1 MSSKIYFNTRR
12 FSPSKW
18 LLGIGT
24 RLHHRFAPSHAKRT
38 ASKLLLTPQRNQRD
52 GSEPAGLVQQAVHT
66 SEGAVMSYRLGQG
79 PLWLLMH
86 GWSGSASQFYPLMSH
101 IAAQGFTAI
110 AYDHPAHGQSAGNT
124 GHLPRFVRA
133 FDELATKLASDVG
146 PLHGVI
152 AHSMGGAVA
161 LSSRQPGIDTL
172 PLLLISPVLD
182 YVPQLYGMVARSGYS
197 IRLFDAVV
205 KEIEQEYQHPLST
218 VDPLGRLASRS
229 GAAMIVHDEEDRF
242 APHDDSL
249 RASQDGHTRLVSTR
263 GLGHG
268 RILASAPVFA
278 AFNQLARPENPHRS
292 L

>member
-1 MSSKIYFNTRR
+1 M
-12 FSPSKW
+12 
-18 LLGIGT
+18 LGLGT
-24 RLHHRFAPSHAKRT
+24 RLHRRLAPAHARRT

-52 GSEPAGLVQQAVHT
+52 EAAPAGLVKQAVHT
-66 SEGAVMSYRLGQG
+66 SEGILMSYRLGQG
-79 PLWLLMH
+79 PVWLLMH

-110 AYDHPAHGQSAGNT
+110 AYDHPAHGHSAGHT

-133 FDELATKLASDVG
+133 FDELVAEQVAKFGSLS
-146 PLHGVI
+146 GVI
-152 AHSMGGAVA
+152 AHSMGGAVT
-161 LSSRQPGIDTL
+161 LSSRQQALDQL
-172 PLLLISPVLD
+172 PLLLVSPVLD

-229 GAAMIVHDEEDRF
+229 GAAIIVHDEEDRF
-242 APHDDSL
+242 APYSDSQ
-249 RASQDGHTRLVSTR
+249 RATLDGRTRLVSTR

-268 RILASAPVFA
+268 RILASAPLFA
-278 AFNQLARPENPHRS
+278 AFDSLAGSHSPA
-292 L
+292 

>member
-18 LLGIGT
+18 LLGLGT
-24 RLHHRFAPSHAKRT
+24 RLHHTLAPAHAKRT

-52 GSEPAGLVQQAVHT
+52 DTAPAGLVKQAVHT
-66 SEGAVMSYRLGQG
+66 SEGTLMSYRLGQG
-79 PLWLLMH
+79 PVWLLMH
-86 GWSGSASQFYPLMSH
+86 GWSGSAGQFYPLMSH

-110 AYDHPAHGQSAGNT
+110 AYDHPAHGHSAGHT

-133 FDELATKLASDVG
+133 FDELVEKMTAECGL
-146 PLHGVI
+146 LQGVI
-152 AHSMGGAVA
+152 AHSMGGAVT
-161 LSSRQPGIDTL
+161 LSSRRRELDAL

-218 VDPLGRLASRS
+218 VDPLGRLAGRS
-229 GAAMIVHDEEDRF
+229 GPAIIVHDEEDRF
-242 APHDDSL
+242 APHGDSL
-249 RASQDGHTRLVSTR
+249 RATQDGRTRLVSTR

-268 RILASAPVFA
+268 RILASAPAFA
-278 AFNQLARPENPHRS
+278 AFDQLSAARRAN
-292 L
+292 

>member
-18 LLGIGT
+18 LLGLGT
-24 RLHHRFAPSHAKRT
+24 RLHHTLAPAHAKRT

-52 GSEPAGLVQQAVHT
+52 DTAPAGLVKQAVHT
-66 SEGAVMSYRLGQG
+66 SEGPLMSYRLGQG
-79 PLWLLMH
+79 PVWLLMH
-86 GWSGSASQFYPLMSH
+86 GWSGSAGQFYPLMSH

-110 AYDHPAHGQSAGNT
+110 AYDHPAHGHSAGHT

-133 FDELATKLASDVG
+133 FDELVEKMTAEYG
-146 PLHGVI
+146 PLQGVI
-152 AHSMGGAVA
+152 AHSMGGAVT
-161 LSSRQPGIDTL
+161 LSSRRRELDAL

-205 KEIEQEYQHPLST
+205 KEIEQEYQHPLSM
-218 VDPLGRLASRS
+218 VDPLGRLAGRS
-229 GAAMIVHDEEDRF
+229 GPAIIVHDEEDRF
-242 APHDDSL
+242 APHGDSL
-249 RASQDGHTRLVSTR
+249 RATQDGRTRLVSTR

-268 RILASAPVFA
+268 RILASAPAFA
-278 AFNQLARPENPHRS
+278 AFDQLSAARRAN
-292 L
+292 

>member
-18 LLGIGT
+18 LLGLGT
-24 RLHHRFAPSHAKRT
+24 RLHHTLAPAHAKRT

-52 GSEPAGLVQQAVHT
+52 DSAPAGLIKQAVHT
-66 SEGAVMSYRLGQG
+66 SEGTLMSYRLGRG
-79 PLWLLMH
+79 PVWLLMH

-110 AYDHPAHGQSAGNT
+110 AYDHPAHGHSAGHT

-133 FDELATKLASDVG
+133 FDELVEKMAAECG
-146 PLHGVI
+146 PLQGVI
-152 AHSMGGAVA
+152 AHSMGGAVT
-161 LSSRQPGIDTL
+161 LSSRRRELDAL

-205 KEIEQEYQHPLST
+205 KEIELEYQHPLST
-218 VDPLGRLASRS
+218 VDPLGRLAGRS
-229 GAAMIVHDEEDRF
+229 GPAIIVHDEEDRF
-242 APHDDSL
+242 APHGDSL
-249 RASQDGHTRLVSTR
+249 RATQDGRTRLVSTR

-268 RILASAPVFA
+268 RILASAPAFA
-278 AFNQLARPENPHRS
+278 AFDQLSTARSNH
-292 L
+292 

>member
-18 LLGIGT
+18 LLGLGT
-24 RLHHRFAPSHAKRT
+24 RLHHTLAPAHAKRT

-52 GSEPAGLVQQAVHT
+52 DSAPAGLIKQAVHT
-66 SEGAVMSYRLGQG
+66 SEGTLMSYRLGQG
-79 PLWLLMH
+79 PVWLLMH

-110 AYDHPAHGQSAGNT
+110 AYDHPAHGHSAGHT

-133 FDELATKLASDVG
+133 FDELVEKMTAECG
-146 PLHGVI
+146 PLQGVI
-152 AHSMGGAVA
+152 AHSMGGAVT
-161 LSSRQPGIDTL
+161 LSSRRRELDAL

-197 IRLFDAVV
+197 IRLFDVVV

-218 VDPLGRLASRS
+218 VDPLGRLAGRS
-229 GAAMIVHDEEDRF
+229 GPAIIVHDEEDRF
-242 APHDDSL
+242 APHGDSL
-249 RASQDGHTRLVSTR
+249 RATQDGRTRLVSTQ

-268 RILASAPVFA
+268 RILASAPAFA
-278 AFNQLARPENPHRS
+278 AFDQLSAAQSNH
-292 L
+292 

>member
-1 MSSKIYFNTRR
+1 M
-12 FSPSKW
+12 
-18 LLGIGT
+18 LGLGT
-24 RLHHRFAPSHAKRT
+24 RLHHTLAPAHAKRT

-52 GSEPAGLVQQAVHT
+52 DSAPAGLVKQAVHT
-66 SEGAVMSYRLGQG
+66 SEGTLMSYRLGRG
-79 PLWLLMH
+79 PVWLLMH

-110 AYDHPAHGQSAGNT
+110 AYDHPAHGHSAGHT

-133 FDELATKLASDVG
+133 FDELVEKMTAEYG
-146 PLHGVI
+146 PLQGVI
-152 AHSMGGAVA
+152 AHSMGGAVT
-161 LSSRQPGIDTL
+161 LSSRRRELDAL

-218 VDPLGRLASRS
+218 VDPLGRLAGRS
-229 GAAMIVHDEEDRF
+229 GAAIIVHDEEDRF
-242 APHDDSL
+242 APHGDSL
-249 RASQDGHTRLVSTR
+249 RATQDGRTRLVSTR

-268 RILASAPVFA
+268 RILASAPAFA
-278 AFNQLARPENPHRS
+278 AFDQLSTAQSNH
-292 L
+292 

>member
-18 LLGIGT
+18 LLGLGT
-24 RLHHRFAPSHAKRT
+24 RLHHTLAPAHAKRT

-52 GSEPAGLVQQAVHT
+52 DSAPAGLAKQAVHT
-66 SEGAVMSYRLGQG
+66 SEGTLMSYRLGQG
-79 PLWLLMH
+79 PVWLLMH

-110 AYDHPAHGQSAGNT
+110 AYDHPAHGHSAGHT

-133 FDELATKLASDVG
+133 FDELVEKMTAECG
-146 PLHGVI
+146 PLQGVI
-152 AHSMGGAVA
+152 AHSMGGAVT
-161 LSSRQPGIDTL
+161 LSSRRRELDAL

-218 VDPLGRLASRS
+218 VDPLGRLAGRS
-229 GAAMIVHDEEDRF
+229 GPAIIVHDEEDRF
-242 APHDDSL
+242 APHVDSL
-249 RASQDGHTRLVSTR
+249 RATQDGRTRLVSTR

-268 RILASAPVFA
+268 RILASAPAFA
-278 AFNQLARPENPHRS
+278 AFDQLSAAQSNH
-292 L
+292 

>member
-18 LLGIGT
+18 LLGLGT
-24 RLHHRFAPSHAKRT
+24 RLHHTLAPAHAKRT

-52 GSEPAGLVQQAVHT
+52 DSAPAELIKQAVHT
-66 SEGAVMSYRLGQG
+66 SEGTLMSYRLGQG
-79 PLWLLMH
+79 PVWLLMH

-110 AYDHPAHGQSAGNT
+110 AYDHPAHGHSAGHT

-133 FDELATKLASDVG
+133 FDELVEKITAECG
-146 PLHGVI
+146 PLQGVI
-152 AHSMGGAVA
+152 AHSMGGAVT
-161 LSSRQPGIDTL
+161 LSSRRRELDAL
-172 PLLLISPVLD
+172 SLLLISPVLD

-218 VDPLGRLASRS
+218 VDPLGRLAGRS
-229 GAAMIVHDEEDRF
+229 GAAIIVHDEEDRF
-242 APHDDSL
+242 APHGDSL
-249 RASQDGHTRLVSTR
+249 RATQDGRTRLVSTR

-268 RILASAPVFA
+268 RILASAPALA
-278 AFNQLARPENPHRS
+278 AFDQLSAAQSNH
-292 L
+292 

>member
-18 LLGIGT
+18 LLGLGT
-24 RLHHRFAPSHAKRT
+24 RLHHTLAPAHAKRT

-52 GSEPAGLVQQAVHT
+52 DTAPAGLVKQAVHT
-66 SEGAVMSYRLGQG
+66 SEGPLMSYRLGQG
-79 PLWLLMH
+79 PVWLLMH
-86 GWSGSASQFYPLMSH
+86 GWSGSAGQFYPLMSH

-110 AYDHPAHGQSAGNT
+110 AYDHPAHGHSAGHT

-133 FDELATKLASDVG
+133 FDELVEKMTAECG
-146 PLHGVI
+146 PLQGVI
-152 AHSMGGAVA
+152 AHSMGGAVT
-161 LSSRQPGIDTL
+161 LSSRRRELDAL

-229 GAAMIVHDEEDRF
+229 GPAIIVHDEEDRF
-242 APHDDSL
+242 ASHGDSL
-249 RASQDGHTRLVSTR
+249 RATQDGRTRLVSTR

-268 RILASAPVFA
+268 RILASAPAFA
-278 AFNQLARPENPHRS
+278 AFDQLSAALRAN
-292 L
+292 

>member
-18 LLGIGT
+18 LLGIST
-24 RLHHRFAPSHAKRT
+24 RLHHRFAPSHAKRN

-133 FDELATKLASDVG
+133 FDELATRLASEVG
-146 PLHGVI
+146 PLQGVI

-161 LSSRQPGIDTL
+161 LSSRQPGIDSL

-197 IRLFDAVV
+197 IRLFDSVV

-268 RILASAPVFA
+268 RILASAPVFT
-278 AFNQLARPENPHRS
+278 AFNQLARPENPHRA

>member
-18 LLGIGT
+18 LLGLGT
-24 RLHHRFAPSHAKRT
+24 RLHHTLAPAHAKRT

-52 GSEPAGLVQQAVHT
+52 DSAPAELIKQAVHT
-66 SEGAVMSYRLGQG
+66 SEGTLMSYRLGQG
-79 PLWLLMH
+79 PVWLLMH

-110 AYDHPAHGQSAGNT
+110 AYDHPAHGHSAGHT

-133 FDELATKLASDVG
+133 FDELVEKMTAECG
-146 PLHGVI
+146 PLQGVI
-152 AHSMGGAVA
+152 AHSMGGAVT
-161 LSSRQPGIDTL
+161 LSSRRRELDAM

-205 KEIEQEYQHPLST
+205 KEIELEYQHPLST

-229 GAAMIVHDEEDRF
+229 GPAIIVHDEEDRF
-242 APHDDSL
+242 APHGDSL
-249 RASQDGHTRLVSTR
+249 RATQDGRTRLVSTR

-268 RILASAPVFA
+268 RILASAPAFA
-278 AFNQLARPENPHRS
+278 AFDQLSATHSNH
-292 L
+292 

>member
-18 LLGIGT
+18 LLGLGT
-24 RLHHRFAPSHAKRT
+24 RLHHTLAPAHAKRT

-52 GSEPAGLVQQAVHT
+52 DTAPAGLVKQAVHT
-66 SEGAVMSYRLGQG
+66 SEGTLMSYRLGQG
-79 PLWLLMH
+79 PVWLLMH
-86 GWSGSASQFYPLMSH
+86 GWSGSAGQFYPLMSH

-110 AYDHPAHGQSAGNT
+110 AYDHPAHGHSAGHT

-133 FDELATKLASDVG
+133 FDELVEKMTAEYG
-146 PLHGVI
+146 PQQGVI
-152 AHSMGGAVA
+152 AHSMGGAVT
-161 LSSRQPGIDTL
+161 LSSRRRELDAL

-218 VDPLGRLASRS
+218 VDPLGRLAGRS
-229 GAAMIVHDEEDRF
+229 GPAIIVHDEEDRF
-242 APHDDSL
+242 APHGDSQ
-249 RASQDGHTRLVSTR
+249 RATQDGRTRLVSTR

-268 RILASAPVFA
+268 RILASAPAFA
-278 AFNQLARPENPHRS
+278 AFDQLSAARRAN
-292 L
+292 

>member
-18 LLGIGT
+18 LLGLGT
-24 RLHHRFAPSHAKRT
+24 RLHHTLAPAHAKRT

-52 GSEPAGLVQQAVHT
+52 DSAPAGLVKQALHT
-66 SEGAVMSYRLGQG
+66 SEGTLMSYRLGQG
-79 PLWLLMH
+79 PVWLLMH

-110 AYDHPAHGQSAGNT
+110 AYDHPAHGHSAGHT

-133 FDELATKLASDVG
+133 FDELVEKMTAECG
-146 PLHGVI
+146 PLQGVI
-152 AHSMGGAVA
+152 AHSMGGAVT
-161 LSSRQPGIDTL
+161 LSSRRRELDAL

-218 VDPLGRLASRS
+218 VDPLGRLAGRS
-229 GAAMIVHDEEDRF
+229 GPAIIVHDEEDRF
-242 APHDDSL
+242 APHGDSL
-249 RASQDGHTRLVSTR
+249 RATQDGRTRLVSTR

-268 RILASAPVFA
+268 RILTSAPAFA
-278 AFNQLARPENPHRS
+278 AFDQLSTARSNH
-292 L
+292 

>member
-18 LLGIGT
+18 LLGLGT
-24 RLHHRFAPSHAKRT
+24 RLHHTLAPAHAKRT

-52 GSEPAGLVQQAVHT
+52 DTAPAGLVKQAVHT
-66 SEGAVMSYRLGQG
+66 SEGPLMSYRLGQG
-79 PLWLLMH
+79 PVWLLMH
-86 GWSGSASQFYPLMSH
+86 GWSGSAGQFYPLMSH

-110 AYDHPAHGQSAGNT
+110 AYDHPAHGHSAGHT

-133 FDELATKLASDVG
+133 FDELVEKMTAECG
-146 PLHGVI
+146 PLQGVI
-152 AHSMGGAVA
+152 AHSMGGAVT
-161 LSSRQPGIDTL
+161 LSSRRRELDAL

-218 VDPLGRLASRS
+218 VDPLGRLAGRS
-229 GAAMIVHDEEDRF
+229 GPAIIVHDEEDRF
-242 APHDDSL
+242 APHGDSL
-249 RASQDGHTRLVSTR
+249 RATQDGRTRLVSTR

-268 RILASAPVFA
+268 RILASAPAFA
-278 AFNQLARPENPHRS
+278 AFDQLSAARRAN
-292 L
+292 

>member
-18 LLGIGT
+18 LLGLGT
-24 RLHHRFAPSHAKRT
+24 RLHHTLAPAHAKRT

-52 GSEPAGLVQQAVHT
+52 DTAPAGLVKQAVHT
-66 SEGAVMSYRLGQG
+66 SEGTLMSYRLGRG
-79 PLWLLMH
+79 PIWLLMH

-110 AYDHPAHGQSAGNT
+110 AYDHPAHGHSAGHT

-133 FDELATKLASDVG
+133 FDELVEKMTAECG
-146 PLHGVI
+146 PLQGVI
-152 AHSMGGAVA
+152 AHSMGGAVT
-161 LSSRQPGIDTL
+161 LSSRRRELDAL

-218 VDPLGRLASRS
+218 VDPLGRLAGRS
-229 GAAMIVHDEEDRF
+229 GPAIIVHDEEDRF
-242 APHDDSL
+242 APHGDSL
-249 RASQDGHTRLVSTR
+249 RATQDGRTRLVSTR

-268 RILASAPVFA
+268 RILASAPTFA
-278 AFNQLARPENPHRS
+278 AFDQLSAAQSNH
-292 L
+292 

>member
-24 RLHHRFAPSHAKRT
+24 RLHHRLAPTHAKRT

-52 GSEPAGLVQQAVHT
+52 GHEPAGLVKQAVHT
-66 SEGAVMSYRLGQG
+66 SEGVLMSYRLGQG

-133 FDELATKLASDVG
+133 FDELASEVG

-152 AHSMGGAVA
+152 AHSMGGAVT
-161 LSSRQPGIDTL
+161 LSSRQAGIDTL

-205 KEIEQEYQHPLST
+205 KEIEQEYQHPLSM

-242 APHDDSL
+242 APHGDSL

-278 AFNQLARPENPHRS
+278 AFDQLARPENPHRA

>member
-18 LLGIGT
+18 LLGLGT
-24 RLHHRFAPSHAKRT
+24 RLHHTLAPAHAKRT

-52 GSEPAGLVQQAVHT
+52 DTAPAGLVKQAVHT
-66 SEGAVMSYRLGQG
+66 SEGPLMSYRLGQG
-79 PLWLLMH
+79 PVWLLMH
-86 GWSGSASQFYPLMSH
+86 GWSGSAGQLYPLMSH

-110 AYDHPAHGQSAGNT
+110 AYDHPAHGHSAGHT

-133 FDELATKLASDVG
+133 FDELVEKMTAECG
-146 PLHGVI
+146 PLQGVI
-152 AHSMGGAVA
+152 AHSMGGAVT
-161 LSSRQPGIDTL
+161 LSSRRRELDAL

-229 GAAMIVHDEEDRF
+229 GPAIIVHDEEDRF
-242 APHDDSL
+242 APHGDSQ
-249 RASQDGHTRLVSTR
+249 RATQDGRTRLVSTR

-268 RILASAPVFA
+268 RILASAPAFA
-278 AFNQLARPENPHRS
+278 AFDQLSAARRAN
-292 L
+292 

>member
-18 LLGIGT
+18 LLGLGT
-24 RLHHRFAPSHAKRT
+24 RLHHTLAPAHAKRT

-52 GSEPAGLVQQAVHT
+52 DSAPAGLIKQAVHT
-66 SEGAVMSYRLGQG
+66 SEGTLMSYRLGQG
-79 PLWLLMH
+79 PVWLLMH

-110 AYDHPAHGQSAGNT
+110 AYDHPAHGHSAGHT

-133 FDELATKLASDVG
+133 FDELVEKMTAECG
-146 PLHGVI
+146 PLQGVI
-152 AHSMGGAVA
+152 AHSMGGAVT
-161 LSSRQPGIDTL
+161 LSSRRRELDAL

-218 VDPLGRLASRS
+218 VDPLGRLAGRS
-229 GAAMIVHDEEDRF
+229 GPAIIVHDEEDRF
-242 APHDDSL
+242 APHGDSL
-249 RASQDGHTRLVSTR
+249 RATQDGRTRLVSTR

-268 RILASAPVFA
+268 RILASAPAFA
-278 AFNQLARPENPHRS
+278 AFDQLSAAQSNH
-292 L
+292 

>member
-18 LLGIGT
+18 LLGLGT
-24 RLHHRFAPSHAKRT
+24 RLHHTLAPAHAKRT

-52 GSEPAGLVQQAVHT
+52 DTAPAGLVKQAVHT
-66 SEGAVMSYRLGQG
+66 SEGTLMSYRLGQG
-79 PLWLLMH
+79 PVWLLMH
-86 GWSGSASQFYPLMSH
+86 GWSGSAGQFYPLMSH

-110 AYDHPAHGQSAGNT
+110 AYDHPAHGHSAGHT

-133 FDELATKLASDVG
+133 FDELVEKMTAECG
-146 PLHGVI
+146 PLQGVI
-152 AHSMGGAVA
+152 AHSMGGAVT
-161 LSSRQPGIDTL
+161 LSSRRRELDAL

-205 KEIEQEYQHPLST
+205 KAIEQEYQHPLST
-218 VDPLGRLASRS
+218 VDPLGRLAGRS
-229 GAAMIVHDEEDRF
+229 GPAIIVHDEEDRF
-242 APHDDSL
+242 APHGDSL
-249 RASQDGHTRLVSTR
+249 RATQDGRTRLVSTR

-268 RILASAPVFA
+268 RILASAPAFA
-278 AFNQLARPENPHRS
+278 AFDQLSAARRAN
-292 L
+292 

>member
-18 LLGIGT
+18 LLGLGT
-24 RLHHRFAPSHAKRT
+24 RLHHRLAPAHARRT

-52 GSEPAGLVQQAVHT
+52 EAAPAGLVKQAVHT
-66 SEGAVMSYRLGQG
+66 SEGILMSYRLGQG
-79 PLWLLMH
+79 PVWLLMH

-110 AYDHPAHGQSAGNT
+110 AYDHPAHGHSAGHT
-124 GHLPRFVRA
+124 GHLPRLVRA
-133 FDELATKLASDVG
+133 FDELVAELVVKFG
-146 PLHGVI
+146 PLSGVI
-152 AHSMGGAVA
+152 AHSMGGAVT
-161 LSSRQPGIDTL
+161 LSSRQQALDQL
-172 PLLLISPVLD
+172 PLLLVSPVLD

-229 GAAMIVHDEEDRF
+229 GAAIIVHDEEDRF
-242 APHDDSL
+242 APYGDSQ
-249 RASQDGHTRLVSTR
+249 RATLDGRTRLVSTR

-268 RILASAPVFA
+268 RILASAPLFA
-278 AFNQLARPENPHRS
+278 AFDSLAGSHSPA
-292 L
+292 

>member
-18 LLGIGT
+18 LLGLGT
-24 RLHHRFAPSHAKRT
+24 RLHHTLAPAHAKRT

-52 GSEPAGLVQQAVHT
+52 DKVPAGLVKQALHT
-66 SEGAVMSYRLGQG
+66 SEGTLMSYRLGQG
-79 PLWLLMH
+79 PVWLLMH

-110 AYDHPAHGQSAGNT
+110 AYDHPAHGHSAGHT

-133 FDELATKLASDVG
+133 FDELVEKMTAECG
-146 PLHGVI
+146 PLQGVI
-152 AHSMGGAVA
+152 AHSMGGAVT
-161 LSSRQPGIDTL
+161 LSSRRRELDAL

-218 VDPLGRLASRS
+218 VDPLGRLAGRS
-229 GAAMIVHDEEDRF
+229 GPAIIVHDEEDRF
-242 APHDDSL
+242 APHGDSL
-249 RASQDGHTRLVSTR
+249 RATQDGRTRLVSTR

-268 RILASAPVFA
+268 RILASAPAFA
-278 AFNQLARPENPHRS
+278 AFDQLSTARSNH
-292 L
+292 

>member
-18 LLGIGT
+18 LLGLGT
-24 RLHHRFAPSHAKRT
+24 RLHHTLAPAHAKRT

-52 GSEPAGLVQQAVHT
+52 DTVPAGLAKQAVHT
-66 SEGAVMSYRLGQG
+66 SEGTLMSYRLGQG
-79 PLWLLMH
+79 PVWLLMH

-110 AYDHPAHGQSAGNT
+110 AYDHPAHGHSAGHT

-133 FDELATKLASDVG
+133 FDELVEKMTAECG
-146 PLHGVI
+146 PLQGVI
-152 AHSMGGAVA
+152 AHSMGGAVT
-161 LSSRQPGIDTL
+161 LSSRRRELDAL

-218 VDPLGRLASRS
+218 VDPLGRLAGRS
-229 GAAMIVHDEEDRF
+229 GAAIIVHDEEDRF
-242 APHDDSL
+242 APHGDSL
-249 RASQDGHTRLVSTR
+249 RATQDGRTRLVSTR

-268 RILASAPVFA
+268 RILASAPAFA
-278 AFNQLARPENPHRS
+278 AFDQLSAAHSNH
-292 L
+292 

>member
-18 LLGIGT
+18 LLGLGT
-24 RLHHRFAPSHAKRT
+24 RLHHTLAPAHAKRT

-52 GSEPAGLVQQAVHT
+52 DSAPAELIKQAVHT
-66 SEGAVMSYRLGQG
+66 SEGTLMSYRLGQG
-79 PLWLLMH
+79 PVWLLMH

-110 AYDHPAHGQSAGNT
+110 AYDHPAHGHSAGHT

-133 FDELATKLASDVG
+133 FDELVEKMTAECG
-146 PLHGVI
+146 PLQGVI
-152 AHSMGGAVA
+152 AHSMGGAVT
-161 LSSRQPGIDTL
+161 LSSRRRELDAL

-218 VDPLGRLASRS
+218 VDPLGRLAGRS
-229 GAAMIVHDEEDRF
+229 GPAIIVHDEEDRF
-242 APHDDSL
+242 APHGDSL
-249 RASQDGHTRLVSTR
+249 RATLDGRTRLVSTR

-268 RILASAPVFA
+268 RILASAPAFA
-278 AFNQLARPENPHRS
+278 AFDQLSTAQSNH
-292 L
+292 

>member
-18 LLGIGT
+18 LLGLGT
-24 RLHHRFAPSHAKRT
+24 RLHHTLAPAHAKRT

-52 GSEPAGLVQQAVHT
+52 DTAPAGLAKQAVHT
-66 SEGAVMSYRLGQG
+66 SEGTLMSYRLGQG
-79 PLWLLMH
+79 PVWLLMH
-86 GWSGSASQFYPLMSH
+86 GWSGSAGQFYPLMSH

-110 AYDHPAHGQSAGNT
+110 AYDHPAHGHSAGHT

-133 FDELATKLASDVG
+133 FDELVEKMTAEYG
-146 PLHGVI
+146 PLQGVI
-152 AHSMGGAVA
+152 AHSMGGAVT
-161 LSSRQPGIDTL
+161 LSSRRRELDVL

-218 VDPLGRLASRS
+218 VDPLGRLAGRS
-229 GAAMIVHDEEDRF
+229 GPAIIVHDEEDRF
-242 APHDDSL
+242 APHGDSL
-249 RASQDGHTRLVSTR
+249 RATQDGRTRLVSTR

-268 RILASAPVFA
+268 RILASAPAFA
-278 AFNQLARPENPHRS
+278 AFDQLSAARRAN
-292 L
+292 

>member
-18 LLGIGT
+18 LLGLGT
-24 RLHHRFAPSHAKRT
+24 RLHHTLAPAHAKRT

-52 GSEPAGLVQQAVHT
+52 DTAPAGLVKQAVHT
-66 SEGAVMSYRLGQG
+66 SEGTLMSYRLGQG
-79 PLWLLMH
+79 PVWLLMH
-86 GWSGSASQFYPLMSH
+86 GWSGSAGQFYPLMSH

-110 AYDHPAHGQSAGNT
+110 AYDHPAHGHSAGHT

-133 FDELATKLASDVG
+133 FDELVEKMTAEYGSLQ
-146 PLHGVI
+146 GVI
-152 AHSMGGAVA
+152 AHSMGGAVT
-161 LSSRQPGIDTL
+161 LSSRRRELDGL

-218 VDPLGRLASRS
+218 VDPLGRLAGRS
-229 GAAMIVHDEEDRF
+229 GPAIIVHDEEDRF
-242 APHDDSL
+242 APHGDSL
-249 RASQDGHTRLVSTR
+249 RATQDGRTRLVSTR

-268 RILASAPVFA
+268 RILASAPAFAVFDQLSA
-278 AFNQLARPENPHRS
+278 ARHAN
-292 L
+292 

>member
-18 LLGIGT
+18 LLGLGT
-24 RLHHRFAPSHAKRT
+24 RLHHTLAPAHAKRT

-52 GSEPAGLVQQAVHT
+52 DSAPAGLIKQAVHT
-66 SEGAVMSYRLGQG
+66 SEGTLMSYRLGQG
-79 PLWLLMH
+79 PVWLLMH

-110 AYDHPAHGQSAGNT
+110 AYDHPAHGHSAGHT

-133 FDELATKLASDVG
+133 FDELVEKMAAECG
-146 PLHGVI
+146 PLQGVI
-152 AHSMGGAVA
+152 AHSMGGAVT
-161 LSSRQPGIDTL
+161 LSSRRRELDTL

-218 VDPLGRLASRS
+218 VDPLGRLAGRS
-229 GAAMIVHDEEDRF
+229 GPAIIVHDEEDRF
-242 APHDDSL
+242 APHGDSL
-249 RASQDGHTRLVSTR
+249 RATQDGCTRLVSTR

-268 RILASAPVFA
+268 RILASAPAFA
-278 AFNQLARPENPHRS
+278 AFDQLSAAQSNH
-292 L
+292 

>member
-18 LLGIGT
+18 LLGLGT
-24 RLHHRFAPSHAKRT
+24 RLHHTLAPAHAKRT

-52 GSEPAGLVQQAVHT
+52 DSAPAGLVKQAVHT
-66 SEGAVMSYRLGQG
+66 SEGTLMSYRLGRG
-79 PLWLLMH
+79 PVWLLMH

-110 AYDHPAHGQSAGNT
+110 AYDHPAHGHSAGHT

-133 FDELATKLASDVG
+133 FDELVEKMTAEYG
-146 PLHGVI
+146 PLQGVI
-152 AHSMGGAVA
+152 AHSMGGAVT
-161 LSSRQPGIDTL
+161 LSSRRRELDALQ
-172 PLLLISPVLD
+172 LLLISPVLD

-218 VDPLGRLASRS
+218 VDPLGRLADRS
-229 GAAMIVHDEEDRF
+229 GAAIIVHDEEDRF
-242 APHDDSL
+242 APHGDSL
-249 RASQDGHTRLVSTR
+249 RATQDGRTRLVSTR

-268 RILASAPVFA
+268 RILASAPAFA
-278 AFNQLARPENPHRS
+278 AFDQLSATHSNH
-292 L
+292 

>member
-1 MSSKIYFNTRR
+1 MSSKIYFNSRR

-18 LLGIGT
+18 LLGLGT
-24 RLHHRFAPSHAKRT
+24 RLHHTLAPAHAKRT

-52 GSEPAGLVQQAVHT
+52 DTAPAGLVKQAVHT
-66 SEGAVMSYRLGQG
+66 SEGTLMSYRLGQG
-79 PLWLLMH
+79 PVWLLMH
-86 GWSGSASQFYPLMSH
+86 GWSGSAGQFYPLMSH

-110 AYDHPAHGQSAGNT
+110 AYDHPAHGHSAGHT

-133 FDELATKLASDVG
+133 FDELVEKMTAEYGALQ
-146 PLHGVI
+146 GVI
-152 AHSMGGAVA
+152 AHSMGGAVT
-161 LSSRQPGIDTL
+161 LSSRRRELDAL

-218 VDPLGRLASRS
+218 VDPLGRLAGRT
-229 GAAMIVHDEEDRF
+229 GPAIIVHDEEDRF
-242 APHDDSL
+242 APHGDSQ
-249 RASQDGHTRLVSTR
+249 RATQDGRTRLVSTR

-268 RILASAPVFA
+268 RILASAPAFA
-278 AFNQLARPENPHRS
+278 AFDQLSAARRAN
-292 L
+292 

>member
-18 LLGIGT
+18 LLGLGT
-24 RLHHRFAPSHAKRT
+24 RLHHTLAPAHAKRT
-38 ASKLLLTPQRNQRD
+38 ARKLLLTPQRNQRD
-52 GSEPAGLVQQAVHT
+52 DTAPAGLVKQAVHT
-66 SEGAVMSYRLGQG
+66 SEGTLMSYRLGQG
-79 PLWLLMH
+79 PVWLLMH
-86 GWSGSASQFYPLMSH
+86 GWSGSAGQFYPLMSH

-110 AYDHPAHGQSAGNT
+110 AYDHPAHGHSAGHT

-133 FDELATKLASDVG
+133 FDELVEKMTAEYG
-146 PLHGVI
+146 PLQGVI
-152 AHSMGGAVA
+152 AHSMGGAVT
-161 LSSRQPGIDTL
+161 LSSRRRELDAL

-218 VDPLGRLASRS
+218 VDPLGRLAGRS
-229 GAAMIVHDEEDRF
+229 GPAIIVHDEEDRF
-242 APHDDSL
+242 APHGDSL
-249 RASQDGHTRLVSTR
+249 RATQDGRTRLVSTR

-268 RILASAPVFA
+268 RILASAPAFA
-278 AFNQLARPENPHRS
+278 AFDQLSAARRAN
-292 L
+292 

>member
-18 LLGIGT
+18 LLGLGT
-24 RLHHRFAPSHAKRT
+24 RLHHTLAPAHAKRT

-52 GSEPAGLVQQAVHT
+52 DSAPAGLVKQAVHT
-66 SEGAVMSYRLGQG
+66 SEGTLMSYRLGRG
-79 PLWLLMH
+79 PVWLLMH

-110 AYDHPAHGQSAGNT
+110 AYDHPAHGHSAGHT

-133 FDELATKLASDVG
+133 FDELVEKMTAEYG
-146 PLHGVI
+146 PLQGVI
-152 AHSMGGAVA
+152 AHSMGGAVT
-161 LSSRQPGIDTL
+161 LSSRRRELDALQ
-172 PLLLISPVLD
+172 LLLISPVLD

-218 VDPLGRLASRS
+218 VDPLGRLAGRS
-229 GAAMIVHDEEDRF
+229 GAAIIVHDEEDRF
-242 APHDDSL
+242 APHGDSL
-249 RASQDGHTRLVSTR
+249 RATQDGRTRLVSTR

-268 RILASAPVFA
+268 RILASAPAFA
-278 AFNQLARPENPHRS
+278 AFDQLSATHSNH
-292 L
+292 

>member
-18 LLGIGT
+18 LLGLGT
-24 RLHHRFAPSHAKRT
+24 RLHHTLTPAHAKRT
-38 ASKLLLTPQRNQRD
+38 ARKLLLTPQRNQRD
-52 GSEPAGLVQQAVHT
+52 DSAPAGLAKQAVHT
-66 SEGAVMSYRLGQG
+66 SEGILMSYRLGQG
-79 PLWLLMH
+79 PVWLLMH

-110 AYDHPAHGQSAGNT
+110 AYDHPAHGHSAGHT

-133 FDELATKLASDVG
+133 FDELVEKMTAECG
-146 PLHGVI
+146 PLQGVI
-152 AHSMGGAVA
+152 AHSMGGAVT
-161 LSSRQPGIDTL
+161 LSSRRRELDAL

-218 VDPLGRLASRS
+218 VDPLGRLAGRS
-229 GAAMIVHDEEDRF
+229 GAAIIVHDEEDRF
-242 APHDDSL
+242 APHGDSL
-249 RASQDGHTRLVSTR
+249 RATQDGRTRLVSTR

-268 RILASAPVFA
+268 RILASAPAFA
-278 AFNQLARPENPHRS
+278 AFDQLSAARRAN
-292 L
+292 

>member
-18 LLGIGT
+18 LLGLGT
-24 RLHHRFAPSHAKRT
+24 RLHHTLAPAHAKRT

-52 GSEPAGLVQQAVHT
+52 DTAPAGLVKQAVHT
-66 SEGAVMSYRLGQG
+66 SEGTLMSYRLGQG
-79 PLWLLMH
+79 PVWLLMH
-86 GWSGSASQFYPLMSH
+86 GWSGSAGQFYPLMSH

-110 AYDHPAHGQSAGNT
+110 AYDHPAHGHSAGHT

-133 FDELATKLASDVG
+133 FDELVEKMTAEYG
-146 PLHGVI
+146 PLQGVI
-152 AHSMGGAVA
+152 AHSMGGAVT
-161 LSSRQPGIDTL
+161 LSSRRRELDAL

-218 VDPLGRLASRS
+218 VDPLGRLAGRT
-229 GAAMIVHDEEDRF
+229 GPAIIVHDEEDRF
-242 APHDDSL
+242 APHGDSL
-249 RASQDGHTRLVSTR
+249 RATQDGRTRLVSTR

-268 RILASAPVFA
+268 RILASAPTFA
-278 AFNQLARPENPHRS
+278 AFDQLSAAPRAN
-292 L
+292 